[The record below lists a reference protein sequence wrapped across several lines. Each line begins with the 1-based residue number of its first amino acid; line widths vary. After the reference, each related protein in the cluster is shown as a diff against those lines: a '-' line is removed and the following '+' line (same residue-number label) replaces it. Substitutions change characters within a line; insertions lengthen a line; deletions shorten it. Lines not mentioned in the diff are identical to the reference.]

1 MFDPA
6 AADAFGL
13 AEGQV
18 CVMIHCGSRGL
29 GHQICT
35 DHVQIMDQVMPRY
48 GITVPDRQLACAPV
62 TSPEG
67 RRYLGAVAAAA
78 NYARTDRQLLAEA
91 ASRVLAATASTPQ
104 HLVHDVSHN
113 LATLETHQIDGVVVR
128 LCVPLGVGTK
138 VPPKVPDRPL
148 RWFRA
153 AAMVRV

>member
-1 MFDPA
+1 VFDPA